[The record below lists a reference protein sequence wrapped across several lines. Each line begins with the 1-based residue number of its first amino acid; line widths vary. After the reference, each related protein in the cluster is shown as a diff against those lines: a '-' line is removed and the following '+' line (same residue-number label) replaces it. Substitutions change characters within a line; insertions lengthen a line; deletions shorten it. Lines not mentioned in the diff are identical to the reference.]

1 MMKYPLALAL
11 SLAFSVNAQ
20 AQDRMPPIPAE
31 KMSEAQKKAAA
42 EYMTAR
48 GPLTGP
54 WNVLLRSPELVNR
67 QRGVSDYVRF
77 NSVLSPRL
85 SEFIILITARHW
97 AQQYVWNAHHPA
109 ALKGGLNPDIAKA
122 VAEGRRPQQMAED
135 EEAAYDFC
143 IELQRN
149 HTVSDAT
156 YARALSKFGE
166 RGIVDMIGLTGHYTT
181 ISMVLNTSRTP
192 LPAGATAAL
201 TPFRW

>member
-1 MMKYPLALAL
+1 
-11 SLAFSVNAQ
+11 
-20 AQDRMPPIPAE
+20 MPPIPPE

-42 EYMTAR
+42 EYTSAR

-135 EEAAYDFC
+135 EEAAYDFS

-149 HTVSDAT
+149 HSVSDAT
-156 YARALSKFGE
+156 YARALAKFGE

-181 ISMVLNTSRTP
+181 ISMVLNTARTG
-192 LPAGATAAL
+192 LPAGATPAL

>member
-1 MMKYPLALAL
+1 MTRHVLAIGLLL
-11 SLAFSVNAQ
+11 SFGVGLQ
-20 AQDRMPPIPAE
+20 AQDRLPPIPAE
-31 KMSEAQKKAAA
+31 KMTEAQKKAAA
-42 EYMTAR
+42 EYTAAR

-54 WNVLLRSPELVNR
+54 WNVLLRSPELINR

-77 NSVLSPRL
+77 NSVLSPKV

-109 ALKGGLNPDIAKA
+109 ALKAGLNPDIAVA
-122 VAEGRRPQQMAED
+122 VAEGRRPRQMAED
-135 EEAAYDFC
+135 EEIAYDFA

-149 HTVSDAT
+149 HSVSDAT
-156 YARALSKFGE
+156 YARALAKYGE

-181 ISMVLNTSRTP
+181 ISMVLNTARTG
-192 LPAGATAAL
+192 LPAGATPAL